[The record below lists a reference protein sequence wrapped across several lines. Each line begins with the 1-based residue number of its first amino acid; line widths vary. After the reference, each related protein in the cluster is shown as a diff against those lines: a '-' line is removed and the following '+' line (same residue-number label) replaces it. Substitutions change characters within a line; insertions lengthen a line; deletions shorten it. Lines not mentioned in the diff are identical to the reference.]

1 MAPVLPWLSTPT
13 IDTTHGFVV
22 QLELVAI
29 GYLGETTA
37 QRTFDMSIKDRREP
51 WEEMA
56 R

>member
-1 MAPVLPWLSTPT
+1 
-13 IDTTHGFVV
+13 VV
-22 QLELVAI
+22 QLELVGS

-37 QRTFDMSIKDRREP
+37 QRAFDMSIKDRREP